1 MPNRET
7 RRRNGKNQN
16 QQQPGPTLE
25 QLAAAVANVPPP
37 IVINLDNCRVIVRDV
52 PGADDGT
59 KEMLFAHVSGG
70 VVFRAA
76 LGTAIQKELATLLS
90 APPGIV
96 IPSADT
102 PAA

>member
-7 RRRNGKNQN
+7 RRRNGKN

-25 QLAAAVANVPPP
+25 QLAAAVANAPPP
-37 IVINLDNCRVIVRDV
+37 IIVNLDNCRVIVRDV
-52 PGADDGT
+52 PAAADGT

-96 IPSADT
+96 IPNADT